1 MNDKLTDEEIEQV
14 DKKNII
20 EAFKILTKI
29 SDKLSS

>member
-1 MNDKLTDEEIEQV
+1 MNNNLTDEEMEIIN
-14 DKKNII
+14 KKNII